1 MENSTAKEGKNMAI
15 ISYITII
22 GTIIAMSMNATP
34 KNDFARFHIRQSLGI
49 HISFYII
56 GLLISQFDSWL
67 ISIGFYI
74 FYIVLWVYGIS
85 GAIQERKTIIPLLG
99 NQFQKWFSFIK

>member
-1 MENSTAKEGKNMAI
+1 MENLTAKEGKNMAI

-22 GTIIAMSMNATP
+22 GTIIAMSMNAAP
-34 KNDFARFHIRQSLGI
+34 KNNFARFHIRQAFGI
-49 HISFYII
+49 NISFYII
-56 GLLISQFDSWL
+56 GLLISQFDSWFV
-67 ISIGFYI
+67 SIGFYI
-74 FYIVLWVYGIS
+74 FIVVLWIYGIA